1 MPFIYFRLILQETG
15 FQAGQ
20 HEVLSESLGKI
31 AQNQLEEKASLV
43 GEATEKNLKDARK
56 ITDYLE
62 KHQQSLDRAKRK
74 YQKSFAESTAA
85 KSNYL
90 KADANPTVSRNDIA
104 KLKRTSESLQA
115 ECEDYKGSYA
125 SELLRTNK
133 YQAQYYYEDLPA
145 VINTLQNIEI
155 DRIDFVKYAMD
166 QCVAAEKQVAHIIEK
181 CREDMEH
188 AIHMIDPVADSE
200 LLIDRCSVQ
209 TIDTTYIVLC
219 SGSRLEIFLLM
230 TYLLKRPLVRRMRSL
245 K

>member
-1 MPFIYFRLILQETG
+1 MILQQTG

-20 HEVLSESLGKI
+20 HEILAATLSKI
-31 AQNQLEEKASLV
+31 IHNNIQEKAKSV
-43 GEATEKNLKDARK
+43 CESTQTNQKEAKKMTEYHEKYQQNLTK
-56 ITDYLE
+56 
-62 KHQQSLDRAKRK
+62 AKRK
-74 YQKSFAESTAA
+74 YQKSLAESVIA
-85 KSNYL
+85 KGAFQ
-90 KADANPTVSRNDIA
+90 KADSNTTVSRAEIA
-104 KLKRTSESLQA
+104 KLKQKYESVQA

-125 SELLRTNK
+125 RELLRTNK
-133 YQAQYYYEDLPA
+133 NQAQYYHEDLPA

-209 TIDTTYIVLC
+209 TLDTTCILLC
-219 SGSRLEIFLLM
+219 SGSRLEIFLPM
-230 TYLLKRPLVRRMRSL
+230 TYLLKRPLIRRMRSL